1 MKYLYGMVII
11 LLGMALAWPGLAVP
25 LGQNDQEVQAAAEP
39 VLDGLL
45 SGFNE
50 GDYQKYS
57 QDFDDTLKEAISQ
70 KEFIRV
76 RDKIMKDLGKYR
88 SRTYLGFL
96 RKGQTTLVL
105 WKSRFE
111 KAEDDVLIKLVV
123 SQRQGRTLVVG
134 LWFQ

>member
-1 MKYLYGMVII
+1 MKYFYGMMII
-11 LLGMALAWPGLAVP
+11 LLGLGLAWPGLAVP
-25 LGQNDQEVQAAAEP
+25 LGQNDQEVQAAAKP

-70 KEFIRV
+70 KEFTRV
-76 RDKIMKDLGKYR
+76 RDKILKDLGKYQ

-105 WKSRFE
+105 WKGRFA
-111 KAEDDVLIKLVV
+111 KAEDDVLIKLVA
-123 SQRQGRTLVVG
+123 SQRQGKTLVVG